1 MGLLSDPDEM
11 KTLLPVMGDCLRL
24 SKAVSEELRS
34 VDINI
39 VQ

>member
-11 KTLLPVMGDCLRL
+11 KTLLPVMGDRLRL
-24 SKAVSEELRS
+24 RKAVSEELRS